1 MRTFLAVALPTEI
14 TSNIGVIRDRL
25 KKSLSGDIRW
35 VRPEAVHLTLKFFGE
50 VTPADAERIGAV
62 VAGPA
67 AAAAP
72 FVLEIRGLGAFPDV
86 NRPRV
91 IWLGLAGETAALLSL
106 HRELERELAAAG
118 FPKEERPF
126 SAHLTLG
133 RVKIPKG
140 IIGLAGAVETGAGVG
155 AGRIPVGEIVLFKSE
170 LTPRGAIY
178 TRLAAFPLREG
189 FLPGHH

>member
-1 MRTFLAVALPTEI
+1 MRTFLAVTLPPEVTR
-14 TSNIGVIRDRL
+14 NIGTIQGRL

-35 VRPEAVHLTLKFFGE
+35 VRPEGIHLTLKFFGE
-50 VTPADAERIGAV
+50 VTAADAERIGAV

-67 AAAAP
+67 AGAAP
-72 FVLEIRGLGAFPDV
+72 FVLDVRGLGAFPDV

-91 IWLGLAGETAALLSL
+91 IWLGLAGETVALLSL

-140 IIGLAGAVETGAGVG
+140 ILGLAGEVETGADVA

-178 TRLAAFPLREG
+178 TRLAAFPLRG
-189 FLPGHH
+189 